1 MSAAEFYRDRRAFVE
16 SLATGLSC
24 FQDFEAIQYA
34 WSIKDNGGEYVRIQD
49 SINNDTYLHVEGL
62 TDAEIYKEI
71 CKVILADDVPEC
83 VPDRLI
89 TDTAT
94 KRKIVPLF
102 REEARS

>member
-34 WSIKDNGGEYVRIQD
+34 WSIKNDGEYVRIQD

-62 TDAEIYKEI
+62 SNAGIYREI
-71 CKVILADDVPEC
+71 CKVILADEVPEC

-89 TDTAT
+89 TDVSV
-94 KRKIVPLF
+94 KREIVPLF